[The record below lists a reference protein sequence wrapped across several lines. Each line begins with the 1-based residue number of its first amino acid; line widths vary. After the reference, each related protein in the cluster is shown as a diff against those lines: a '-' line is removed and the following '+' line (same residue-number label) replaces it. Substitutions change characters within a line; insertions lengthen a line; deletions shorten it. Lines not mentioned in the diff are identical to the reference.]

1 MSASAASATP
11 LRVGLLGGGAIGQA
25 VISYAANYPDELSVA
40 GVLCRRD
47 VPEGV
52 TRVDTL
58 DALLALTLDVVVE
71 ATGHAGVREHGAA
84 VLASGR
90 ELLIVS
96 VGALAD
102 VTLEQ
107 ELRTAARSGGG
118 RLIIASGAIGALD
131 ALAAAAV
138 GGLEQVTHTTRKP
151 PRSLLPPDEAD
162 ALRAPRELF
171 NGSARE
177 AALLFPES
185 VNVAAAVSLA
195 GLGFDRTTV
204 RVIADPAVER
214 NVHQVEAAGAF
225 GRFQF
230 EIHNVPSAA
239 NPRSARLAAM
249 SIVQTLRRRG
259 SWLVVG

>member
-1 MSASAASATP
+1 MSAAASASP

-25 VISYAANYPDELSVA
+25 VLGFMANYPNELAVA

-47 VPEGV
+47 VPAGV
-52 TRVDTL
+52 MRVATL
-58 DALLALTLDVVVE
+58 DALLALTPDVVVE
-71 ATGHAGVREHGAA
+71 AAGHAVVREHGVA
-84 VLASGR
+84 VLAGGR
-90 ELLIVS
+90 DLVIVS

-102 VTLEQ
+102 AALER
-107 ELRTAARSGGG
+107 ELRMAARDGGG
-118 RLIIASGAIGALD
+118 RLVVASGAIGALD
-131 ALAAAAV
+131 ALAAAAI

-151 PRSLLPPDEAD
+151 PRSLLPPEEAD
-162 ALRAPRELF
+162 ALESPRELF

-177 AALLFPES
+177 AALRFPES

-195 GLGFDRTTV
+195 GLGFDRTIV

-214 NVHQVEAAGAF
+214 NVHQVEASGAF
-225 GRFQF
+225 GRFHF

-259 SWLVVG
+259 AWLVVG